1 MLRFI
6 QVTDWF
12 SAHQLSWGIA
22 LYCAVVALLASA
34 TALISMD
41 LPFTGYR
48 YVVEGALKVFKI

>member
-1 MLRFI
+1 MLRFT

-12 SAHQLSWGIA
+12 SAHQLSLGIA
-22 LYCAVVALLASA
+22 LYCAVVAFLASA